1 MVTVVTV
8 SVAVNGEIHHG
19 SSGHGN
25 SHMVVDNGPVEPEE
39 DNSLIIQYLSN
50 MPPPKV
56 GRVLCDSLIILY
68 LSNIPP
74 PKVGRVSCDSLI
86 IQYLS
91 NMHPP
96 KVGRVF
102 CDSLIIRYL

>member
-19 SSGHGN
+19 NSGHGN

-56 GRVLCDSLIILY
+56 GYHVTSVMSPTCPY
-68 LSNIPP
+68 L
-74 PKVGRVSCDSLI
+74 R
-86 IQYLS
+86 
-91 NMHPP
+91 
-96 KVGRVF
+96 
-102 CDSLIIRYL
+102 